1 MVVRFRP
8 YEENDVYAVKL
19 RAGDAMG
26 TAVMKYDGPA
36 WTMVNDKDEPI
47 ACYGVSPI
55 TEKIG
60 FLWAFISDE
69 ARGNGIKMI
78 KEGRKM
84 INHALSDLGLHR
96 VQSIVRADR
105 PEYKRFSLALGLECE
120 GLMRKAADNGQDIWL
135 FAKVT

>member
-8 YEENDVYAVKL
+8 YEEGDIYAIKL
-19 RAGDAMG
+19 REGDAMG
-26 TAVMKYDGPA
+26 TAVKKYDGPG
-36 WTMVNDKDEPI
+36 WTMLIDEKPV
-47 ACYGVSPI
+47 ACYGVGNVDGRV
-55 TEKIG
+55 G

-69 ARGNGIKMI
+69 ARGHGVKMI

-84 INHALSDLGLHR
+84 INHALADLGFER

-120 GLMRKAADNGQDIWL
+120 GLLRKAADNGQDIWL